1 VDNVVTDAGN
11 DGAWTQYFNGV
22 DLTFNIRAWRGLT
35 IAGGTSTGQTVADN
49 CRVRDRLPELST
61 ASVGTSAFGPGLSGS
76 SVDRGN
82 PYCHVAF
89 GFLTQFRGYST
100 YVVPGVDILVSAI
113 VQSKPGP
120 MLAANY
126 AAPNAIVAPRLGRNL
141 SANAASMTVN
151 LVKPGTMYG
160 TRINE
165 VDVRVARPFRIGKVR
180 TTVGIDVFNVFNS
193 AAVLTYNNTFVPGG
207 QWLQPMAI
215 LTPRFLKLTG
225 QIDF

>member
-1 VDNVVTDAGN
+1 
-11 DGAWTQYFNGV
+11 
-22 DLTFNIRAWRGLT
+22 
-35 IAGGTSTGQTVADN
+35 
-49 CRVRDRLPELST
+49 
-61 ASVGTSAFGPGLSGS
+61 
-76 SVDRGN
+76 
-82 PYCHVAF
+82 
-89 GFLTQFRGYST
+89 
-100 YVVPGVDILVSAI
+100 VSAI

-193 AAVLTYNNTFVPGG
+193 AAVLTYNNTFVPAG
-207 QWLQPMAI
+207 QWLQPIAI